1 MKLQHYLGGLE
12 NLETLET
19 LEKRVFVQPWE
30 KIIFAIHVAMMG
42 LSKHLDVAKV
52 PTTFKDVW
60 TWADLR
66 KGAEA
71 MYPFDYFK
79 YRYYEKW
86 LGGISGFF
94 VSKGYVSAAELE
106 AKTKEYLSNPDTPLP
121 RAGNP
126 AIDDQVMHYLAA
138 GDSPKRDVKMT
149 PKFKLGDTVT
159 VKDVPSADHTRLP
172 GHLRGKTGV
181 IETVYDGVYTYFCST
196 GPDGLGEPM
205 PSYCVQFDPKDIWDK
220 SVTEKG
226 MYFYA
231 DLFEVY
237 LGSHAIKK

>member
-1 MKLQHYLGGLE
+1 MKLQHNLGGID
-12 NLETLET
+12 NLETLES

-30 KIIFAIHVAMMG
+30 QIIFAIHVAMMG

-52 PTTFKDVW
+52 PTTFKDGW

-71 MYPFDYFK
+71 MHPFDYFK

-94 VSKGYVSAAELE
+94 VSQGYVSAAELE
-106 AKTKEYLSNPDTPLP
+106 AKTKEYLSNPNTPLP
-121 RAGNP
+121 QEGNR
-126 AIDDQVMHYLAA
+126 AIDDQVMHYLET

-159 VKDVPSADHTRLP
+159 VKDVPAGDHTRLP

-181 IETVYDGVYTYFCST
+181 IESVYDGVYTYFCST

-205 PSYCVQFDPKDIWDK
+205 PSYCVKFDPNNIWDK

-237 LGSHAIKK
+237 LGSRASKN